1 MKEPKEENL
10 LYFGDNEI
18 VKEKKETKQVFVTKR
33 INGKESHNKIEV
45 KAPKET
51 EYKRVPNT
59 QGFNFEREIVIGV
72 NNKRNLEDDEN
83 RKSNRKRKN
92 KNLNKKKNKD
102 TVNNK
107 NRVKEINKKQKNNI
121 KKNSNNKKNGKNNF
135 YNSENIDI
143 LNKINQKKEKKNKV
157 KRTLTK
163 VFLFLVLCIAVIV
176 MALVTPIFNITQ
188 INVEG
193 NFRVSTT
200 SIINLAEINLGQ
212 NLFRN
217 NKKKVI
223 KNIKENSYI
232 EEATMKRILPGT
244 IQIKIT
250 EREIEY
256 QIKLI
261 SSYIYIDKSGN
272 ILENSETKANVM
284 FIEGYST
291 SEEALINE
299 KKLNDE
305 DINKLKKVL
314 KIKEAFQKINDLDLS
329 TVSINI
335 KNENNFIIY
344 VKSQNKKIYIGNGN
358 NLTNKMLY
366 VEKIMEVEKE
376 HPGSIFINGDLNEG
390 FKPYFREETI
400 EN

>member
-193 NFRVSTT
+193 NSRVSTT

-299 KKLNDE
+299 KKLND
-305 DINKLKKVL
+305 
-314 KIKEAFQKINDLDLS
+314 
-329 TVSINI
+329 
-335 KNENNFIIY
+335 
-344 VKSQNKKIYIGNGN
+344 
-358 NLTNKMLY
+358 
-366 VEKIMEVEKE
+366 
-376 HPGSIFINGDLNEG
+376 
-390 FKPYFREETI
+390 
-400 EN
+400 

>member
-45 KAPKET
+45 KTPKET

-72 NNKRNLEDDEN
+72 NNKNNFEDEEN
-83 RKSNRKRKN
+83 RKHNKKRKSKNSNKKN
-92 KNLNKKKNKD
+92 KNA
-102 TVNNK
+102 VNNK
-107 NRVKEINKKQKNNI
+107 NIVKEINKKQRKNIN
-121 KKNSNNKKNGKNNF
+121 KNSNIKKNGKNNF

-163 VFLFLVLCIAVIV
+163 VFLFLILCVAVII

-193 NFRVSTT
+193 NSRVPTT
-200 SIINLAEINLGQ
+200 SIINLAGINLGQ

-223 KNIKENSYI
+223 QNIKENSYI
-232 EEATMKRILPGT
+232 EEATMKRILPGK
-244 IQIKIT
+244 IQIEIT

-256 QIKLI
+256 QIKLM
-261 SSYIYIDKSGN
+261 SSYIYIDKFGN
-272 ILENSETKANVM
+272 ILENSDTKENVM
-284 FIEGYST
+284 FIEGYAT
-291 SEEALINE
+291 SEESLIKE

-314 KIKEAFQKINDLDLS
+314 KIKEAFQKIKDLDFS
-329 TVSINI
+329 TVSIDI
-335 KNENNFIIY
+335 HNENNFIIY
-344 VKSQNKKIYIGNGN
+344 VKSQNKRIYIGNAN
-358 NLTNKMLY
+358 NLPNKMLY

-376 HPGSIFINGDLNEG
+376 HSGSIFINGDLNEG